1 MTRPNDSKTALHF
14 GAGNIG
20 RGFIGALLAHSGYR
34 VVFADVNEQVI
45 GALRGRGE
53 YDIHILDLEARTE
66 RVQGVTGVL
75 STGDE
80 TVPAIAGADLIT
92 TAVGPN
98 VLKIIAPTLA
108 RGLEERA
115 QAGAGPLNIIAC
127 ENKVGAS
134 AFLRGQILPHLSGAG
149 RAYLEQSVGFP
160 NASVDRIVPPFEG
173 EDVLDVGVE
182 DFYEWYVEGP
192 AFKGGIPQIEG
203 MKVTD
208 DLMAYVQRKLY
219 TLNTGHAIAAYLGS
233 LRGLGTVADAMG
245 DPETA
250 EQVREAMEQSGAALV
265 QTHGF
270 DAAEHAAYIERIE
283 ARFKNP
289 HIHDEVTRVGR
300 EPVRK
305 LGPQERLIGPARMA
319 RDLGLPAHALLRGAA
334 AALHF
339 RNPEDPQAQELQAL
353 IAEKGLAA
361 AVTQLTELPQG
372 DELHTRILEGYAELQ
387 PA

>member
-80 TVPAIAGADLIT
+80 IVPAIAGADLIT

-233 LRGLGTVADAMG
+233 LRGLGTVTDAMG